1 MEKILPKSTPPICRG
16 STSGRADSRVRTF
29 LYLAGKEG
37 LPENEA
43 LSFLKSLDCSKA
55 QKPKIDP
62 NGLSLKML
70 KICSPLIGDG
80 TLRPFSIRWPK
91 SAILKDGSYH
101 ADVRYMSE
109 AASERLSQDINAN
122 PNDRFD
128 YENYY
133 DTFFSVNFTVGN
145 YDFPLEFRPNY
156 GGISILIPESRMP
169 EFNAEITSKEIMI
182 QSPNYANIQKN
193 TTDYLTSVGL
203 AEDVSIFSSAESY
216 ESQRN
221 FAAMIKLFST
231 SFLILL
237 TVISCANVFNV
248 ITTSLNMRKREFAV
262 LRSVGMTVNK
272 LFAMLCIE
280 NLRNGLLAI
289 LIGGIS
295 SLPLCYLIYK
305 SIVVGAVI
313 DFVFPLGAFV
323 ISSLAMFLIMFLTS
337 LYGLWKIKNGDI
349 IADVRN
355 DFV

>member
-1 MEKILPKSTPPICRG
+1 MKKTIFTLSLLLIAATLIFTGCSSKGDFELERSKGIKVTYIDEFEKTTILPAPLTSEEIFNSYSDTIVRG
-16 STSGRADSRVRTF
+16 TIETVRNIQIDYGKGEIAQKALATIKITKVISGNAKADSTVTVLLPKCVDNASANDSSVVISHLENGTEGIFLLKEVTEQSCAEINGKTF
-29 LYLAGKEG
+29 
-37 LPENEA
+37 
-43 LSFLKSLDCSKA
+43 
-55 QKPKIDP
+55 
-62 NGLSLKML
+62 
-70 KICSPLIGDG
+70 
-80 TLRPFSIRWPK
+80 
-91 SAILKDGSYH
+91 
-101 ADVRYMSE
+101 
-109 AASERLSQDINAN
+109 
-122 PNDRFD
+122 
-128 YENYY
+128 YY
-133 DTFFSVNFTVGN
+133 DDICEYSMFGEDHFAV
-145 YDFPLEFRPNY
+145 
-156 GGISILIPESRMP
+156 ILSDGAIR
-169 EFNAEITSKEIMI
+169 FNADLFDGAITSFANLDEAEAKI
-182 QSPNYANIQKN
+182 QES
-193 TTDYLTSVGL
+193 LT
-203 AEDVSIFSSAESY
+203 
-216 ESQRN
+216 N